1 MFQKT
6 TLALCLVFL
15 FSCKNGKDNKADA
28 NGSKPFPVV
37 VVSQRNI
44 MGYSDFPAT
53 IRGKNNSDVR
63 AKIQGYI
70 TKVFVDEGQRVS
82 RGQTLFTLET
92 AMLTQ
97 QAKAAKAGVSAS
109 QSQVAA
115 ADASVQA
122 AQAAVEIAQVEV
134 NKLVPLVQ
142 KGIISDVQLETAK
155 ANYNA
160 AVARLSQSKAAKTQA
175 VAGTGQARANLQSV
189 QANINYSV
197 IKAPVSGIVG
207 ALPLRE
213 GNLVGPTDPNPLTTV
228 SDTRELFAYFS
239 MNESE
244 YLTFLEKTPGKN
256 ITEKLKN
263 IPKVE
268 LMLANGSMY
277 SEKGEIEAVTGEI
290 DPQTGTIQFRA
301 SFANKDGLLSNGNT
315 GTIRIPKFYENVLV
329 VPESATV
336 DIQGIMHVFK
346 VDSGKAIS
354 TVIKIAER
362 VKNLA
367 IVTDGIKAGDKIIA
381 QGVGNIQNGTK
392 VNPQLIS
399 IDSLVNNI
407 KPVFK

>member
-28 NGSKPFPVV
+28 NATKPFPVV